1 MEGEAEGTMNELFR
15 KFAHT
20 TSEAVGSSGTFI
32 VALAAIVAWVML
44 GPYFRYSDTW
54 QLVINTATTIV
65 TFLMVFLIQNTQ
77 NRDAKAI
84 HLKLD
89 ELIRSVAGARNRL
102 VDLEN
107 LSDKELARLQQEFQ
121 RLREGSSDE
130 RVVKGE
136 TEKRRLRPKLNE

>member
-1 MEGEAEGTMNELFR
+1 MDELFR